1 MTLNGIRSHDP
12 EVETVEEALSLLG
25 ALLFP
30 QNKILNLPSKK
41 SLYKQK

>member
-1 MTLNGIRSHDP
+1 MILDGIRCHDS
-12 EVETVEEALSLLG
+12 EVETVKDALPLLG

-41 SLYKQK
+41 SSYKQK